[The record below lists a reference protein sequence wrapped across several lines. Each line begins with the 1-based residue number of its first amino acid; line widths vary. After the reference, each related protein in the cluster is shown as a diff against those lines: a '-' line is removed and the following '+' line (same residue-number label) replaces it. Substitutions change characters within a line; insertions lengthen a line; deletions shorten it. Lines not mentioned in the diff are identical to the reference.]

1 MLPSLL
7 PLFPLPN
14 VVLFPEV
21 SLPLHIFEPRYR
33 EMLADALE
41 GERLIGM
48 VLLKAG
54 YEAEYEGCPPVYAV
68 GCAGLITHAERLPDG
83 QSNIVL
89 QGLEKF
95 RIVAERD
102 GRPYRRAQVEP
113 LAEWASARVRDPLRG
128 ARRRLEAL
136 VAPLVERSGAELRIP
151 ATIPD
156 EELVNALAQ
165 YLPFE
170 AVEKQALLEQDGVLA
185 RCEALI
191 DLLEMK
197 QILTS
202 RCQSSAFRH

>member
-54 YEAEYEGCPPVYAV
+54 HEAEYEGCPPVYAV

-83 QSNIVL
+83 CSNIVL

-95 RIVAERD
+95 RVVAEQD
-102 GRPYRRAQVEP
+102 GRAYRRAQVEP
-113 LAEWASARVRDPLRG
+113 LAEWASARAREPLRG

-136 VAPLVERSGAELRIP
+136 VAPLVERAGAELKIP
-151 ATIPD
+151 ATISD